1 MWLIA
6 PMEIAGFELPRVVVL
21 PALDDVDRTE
31 MVEVLR
37 VALEPQTVVTL
48 GSIGSELP
56 LNSWIAAVS
65 LAIARSG
72 PAFEGIHLVAFG
84 EVADR
89 LPTLSF
95 GQKAAR
101 RIVHSYTCVDAI
113 PTGQFVD
120 WPDAPV
126 TIIQT
131 NQLAL
136 AEISNTSRLRGW
148 DFVKTNSAVDAIVQ
162 SITQQNY

>member
-1 MWLIA
+1 MNLV
-6 PMEIAGFELPRVVVL
+6 AGGLPRVVVL
-21 PALDDVDRTE
+21 PALDDVDRSEIVADVTRRLGTQ
-31 MVEVLR
+31 EV
-37 VALEPQTVVTL
+37 ATL

-56 LNSWIAAVS
+56 LNTWIAAVS
-65 LAIARSG
+65 LGIARSG

-84 EVADR
+84 EVASR
-89 LPTLSF
+89 LPSIGF
-95 GQKAAR
+95 SQRAAR
-101 RIVHSYTCVDAI
+101 RTVHSYTCVDAI

-148 DFVKTNSAVDAIVQ
+148 DFVKTDSAVEAIVQ
-162 SITQQNY
+162 SVTQHNY

>member
-1 MWLIA
+1 
-6 PMEIAGFELPRVVVL
+6 MEIAGFELPRVVVL

-48 GSIGSELP
+48 GSIGSVLP

-84 EVADR
+84 EVASR
-89 LPTLSF
+89 LPALGFS
-95 GQKAAR
+95 QRAAR
-101 RIVHSYTCVDAI
+101 RTVHSYTCIDAI

-126 TIIQT
+126 TIIQI
-131 NQLAL
+131 NPLAL
-136 AEISNTSRLRGW
+136 SDISNSARLRGW
-148 DFVKTNSAVDAIVQ
+148 DFVKTDSVVEAIVE
-162 SITQQNY
+162 SITQHNY